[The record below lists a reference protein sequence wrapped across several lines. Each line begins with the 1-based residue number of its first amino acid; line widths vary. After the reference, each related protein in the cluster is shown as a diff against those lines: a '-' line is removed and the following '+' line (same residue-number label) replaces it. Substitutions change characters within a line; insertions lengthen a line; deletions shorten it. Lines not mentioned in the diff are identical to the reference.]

1 MKKTALIVAALTGV
15 VLLASSCQS
24 SPKFSLRGENLPE
37 ELNGKY
43 LYIGG
48 AGDEKA
54 SDSVQV
60 VNGILTYTAS
70 DLDSTKL
77 FYLLSQEI
85 PFRVSFIKEDGDFVL
100 QSEDGSNYVLVPV
113 DSTAQ
118 GLNTTM
124 QAMLSEAQTALAP
137 IIQEFGA
144 NKMKLS
150 QEGLA
155 EDSIALLME
164 ANNALN
170 ARYQETTNS
179 IATKYYEDNKD
190 NAIGVTAFNMFS
202 FDDDAEFVAAY
213 EAASEVI
220 KSDAQMKARYETL
233 KKSMETAEGQPYKG
247 DFVIEDGEGNSMK
260 LSDYMEEGK
269 YLLVDFWASWC
280 VPCRNAMPH
289 LASIVKDHAKT
300 ITVLSV
306 GVWDVKA
313 DNDAAREELGMT
325 WNTFFDKDSKSVEEY
340 GISGIPTLLLISPDG
355 TIVYRGHDPQAVDA
369 KISELGI

>member
-60 VNGILTYTAS
+60 VNGVLTYTTS

-369 KISELGI
+369 KIRELGI